1 MQIILI
7 LFLYLYSVI
16 LFILWLKRPY
26 NWETGINVD
35 HNSTAVPYLM
45 PLQQTKPLWCSHTY
59 QPHHIT
65 KACVNC
71 SVLDR
76 GLLIQL
82 NLSLSTVPSEY
93 GHIFHTAG
101 LFFRS
106 QRHQTS
112 CTPFVHMTDISIMR
126 TLFFISLCVHI
137 EKFRL
142 YVEILFKAPQVVRG
156 LKFTFNAGIT
166 RSYSDV
172 YFSVKVG
179 FNICVGWMKS
189 LCLTIRLEA
198 LRKNN
203 GYATNVKCCSTSLL
217 VTNANQTSFVQSYL
231 LLLTNPRKA
240 G

>member
-59 QPHHIT
+59 QPNYIT

-101 LFFRS
+101 LFFWS

-126 TLFFISLCVHI
+126 TLFLYPFVFTLRSLDCMQ
-137 EKFRL
+137 KFFLRL
-142 YVEILFKAPQVVRG
+142 HRLFVVLNLRSMPE
-156 LKFTFNAGIT
+156 LRVLTVMFTF
-166 RSYSDV
+166 
-172 YFSVKVG
+172 
-179 FNICVGWMKS
+179 
-189 LCLTIRLEA
+189 
-198 LRKNN
+198 
-203 GYATNVKCCSTSLL
+203 
-217 VTNANQTSFVQSYL
+217 
-231 LLLTNPRKA
+231 P
-240 G
+240 